1 MTGFGEAG
9 HTGEIFHRS
18 APVAR
23 RAREGSSSADGVD
36 LRFADVF
43 WENDGSDSFQLIS
56 DRHRLK

>member
-36 LRFADVF
+36 LRFAEIFGKMMEVTHF
-43 WENDGSDSFQLIS
+43 NSFQTDI
-56 DRHRLK
+56 D